1 MTRNWLNRILGHQV
15 APPEQAWVN
24 IANELDKETGN
35 ITEDLKTKMLAHEV
49 TPPVNALANI
59 FDTLDK
65 EDAIYTPGYIERIK
79 EHSEP
84 VPPAVWNN
92 IVTSLDKEDAKV
104 VPGNPAR
111 KNIRAIYLRVAAAA
125 AVIAI
130 VLLAIFPLT
139 KKAEPG
145 KENLA
150 STNAATEKNIPT
162 NKATTPI
169 IADTKKADPVNAGI
183 ANNKT
188 KATNIQQPVNS
199 YYIQDYIKGNEV
211 VDLALNPTGSNTEKL
226 QNSKGEIPMDIALMN
241 TPNTY
246 FSITGADGQTV
257 KVSSKFSSLINYL
270 ALGNPDTQET
280 IDVIIEES
288 AKWRKTFAEWRDK
301 MTNNTVA
308 PSLSNFM
315 DIIELSKI
323 LEEKNK

>member
-1 MTRNWLNRILGHQV
+1 MTPNWLNRILGHQV

-24 IANELDKETGN
+24 IANELDKEDKH
-35 ITEDLKTKMLAHEV
+35 IAEALKTKMLSHE
-49 TPPVNALANI
+49 TMPPVATLANI
-59 FDTLDK
+59 FDALDK
-65 EDAIYTPGYIERIK
+65 EDAQSAAGYIERIK
-79 EHSEP
+79 NHTEQAP
-84 VPPAVWNN
+84 VAAWNN
-92 IVTSLDKEDAKV
+92 IVTALDKEKAKV
-104 VPGNPAR
+104 VPIRSSG
-111 KNIRAIYLRVAAAA
+111 KNLRAIYIRVAAAA

-145 KENLA
+145 KENLT
-150 STNAATEKNIPT
+150 STNAATEQNTPT

-169 IADTKKADPVNAGI
+169 IAVTKKAAPVNTGI

-188 KATNIQQPVNS
+188 KAPSIQQPVYS
-199 YYIQDYIKGNEV
+199 FIQNYIKGNEV
-211 VDLALNPTGSNTEKL
+211 VDLAQNPTGSNTEKL

-246 FSITGADGQTV
+246 ISITGADGQTV
-257 KVSSKFSSLINYL
+257 KVSSKFSNLINYL
-270 ALGNPDTQET
+270 ALVNPDTQET

-315 DIIELSKI
+315 DIIELSKM